1 MIVRITT
8 VTNTDKAMA
17 DLTALI
23 EKRKAYVKAQAERI
37 ANYMVAKGLTT
48 DTEATCGSSN
58 WDVELHNAMPD
69 ICKELRAMG
78 INSSS
83 KVNFGVT
90 DWTFTIVIN

>member
-1 MIVRITT
+1 
-8 VTNTDKAMA
+8 MA
-17 DLTALI
+17 DLTALK
-23 EKRKAYVKAQAERI
+23 EKRLAYIKAQAERI
-37 ANYMVAKGLTT
+37 AEYMVRKGLTT

-69 ICKELRAMG
+69 ICNELRAMG

-90 DWTFTIVIN
+90 DWTFTIAVR